1 MEDKRNKTDLRT
13 PAPRE
18 KVPEKKPR
26 DGEGQS
32 ARGDGIRPKDAD
44 ADYGPPDPDDPQ
56 RSGT

>member
-1 MEDKRNKTDLRT
+1 MGDNRNKTDRHA

-18 KVPEKKPR
+18 KVPDRTPH
-26 DGEGQS
+26 EGKGR
-32 ARGDGIRPKDAD
+32 ADNRDGIRPKDAD